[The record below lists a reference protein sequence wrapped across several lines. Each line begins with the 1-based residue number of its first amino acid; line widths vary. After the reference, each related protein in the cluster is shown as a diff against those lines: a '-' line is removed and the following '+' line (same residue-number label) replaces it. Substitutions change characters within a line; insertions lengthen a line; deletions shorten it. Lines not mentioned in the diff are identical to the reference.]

1 MFLLRL
7 LIGALF
13 IAAALAIVIAVGWS
27 SNRRRS
33 LLHALYHLRSPLQR
47 LPFPAVRPGGGIPA
61 GDPECPETPTRR

>member
-13 IAAALAIVIAVGWS
+13 IAAALAIVVAVGLS

-33 LLHALYHLRSPLQR
+33 FLHALYHLRCLLRLLPL
-47 LPFPAVRPGGGIPA
+47 PAVRPGRSVLA
-61 GDPECPETPTRR
+61 AEPECPEKPDRR